1 MQNKIN
7 FKQVNCDNY
16 GKPRFVC
23 HFLELINEQ
32 DNEQVKNDGL
42 HSISNLYNIAVYK
55 AKKIGG
61 KKYNGKDY
69 GGGIVFQTYNTN
81 TIEEKIKSIL

>member
-7 FKQVNCDNY
+7 FKQVNSDYY
-16 GKPRFVC
+16 GKPRVVC

-32 DNEQVKNDGL
+32 DNENVKNDGL
-42 HSISNLYNIAVYK
+42 NSISNLYNIAVYK

-61 KKYNGKDY
+61 KKYNGKDF
-69 GGGIVFQTYNTN
+69 GGGIVFQSYNTDKL
-81 TIEEKIKSIL
+81 EEQIKSIL